1 MSIFPTPPGMSPI
14 TLYLRLDMIPPP
26 PLVVAIS

>member
-26 PLVVAIS
+26 LVVAIS